1 MFSAGFNE
9 DGWSDFQET
18 QMVQD
23 RWTIGR
29 RLHAGFGALLL
40 LTVLA
45 GGVAIWGSSRIKADV
60 ETVTQRSADL
70 QQALTIQT
78 ALFKIEGGEKSILWA
93 GLDNDRRLY
102 DASKSDVSS
111 QYELVHRQ
119 IEDLAASLTN
129 ESDQA
134 AAQTLRQSLSQ
145 WQTAH
150 AQVVGLSDS
159 GGFAAAQQL
168 ITTTVNPLL
177 KTAEGAAQNI
187 VRRLDVAMLE
197 ANARSNTSYLESRL
211 LTAAVVVLALIVG
224 ILVVWLVRAIN
235 SSLRVV
241 SRELGEGAQL
251 VVDASSQMA
260 VSSQSMAQ
268 GAAEQ
273 AASLEE
279 NSAAM
284 EEMATMTRKNA
295 ESSHQA
301 AALMA
306 ETARVVE
313 SAHTALE
320 DMVSSMTS
328 IKDSSNRVSKIIKTI
343 DEIAFQTNILAL
355 NAAVEAARA
364 GEAGMGFAVVADEV
378 RSLAQRS
385 AQAAKDTAG
394 LIEEAIGSANE
405 GSRKVEQAAGGFA
418 GITQRVTEVK
428 GLVDNVSVA
437 SNQQALGID
446 QVLQSIRQMERV
458 TQTTAATAEES
469 AAACEQ
475 LNAQADVTMRLVEQL
490 EIMVGRNGER
500 SSSASIPRLSPG
512 HGRATLLPIP
522 GRGGRGYAATTDDRT
537 SLADTGTFGTF

>member
-1 MFSAGFNE
+1 
-9 DGWSDFQET
+9 
-18 QMVQD
+18 MVQD

-102 DASKSDVSS
+102 DASKSDVSN
-111 QYELVHRQ
+111 QYELVHKQ

-129 ESDQA
+129 EADQT

-150 AQVVGLSDS
+150 AQVVGLSDN
-159 GGFAAAQQL
+159 GGFAGAQQL
-168 ITTTVNPLL
+168 ITTTVNPIL

-187 VRRLDVAMLE
+187 VRRLDQAMLE
-197 ANARSNTSYLESRL
+197 ANARSNTSYWESRL
-211 LTAAVVVLALIVG
+211 LTAAVVVLALIIG
-224 ILVVWLVRAIN
+224 ILVVWLVRTIN

-378 RSLAQRS
+378 RNLAQRS

-405 GSRKVEQAAGGFA
+405 GSRKVEQAAGSFA

-500 SSSASIPRLSPG
+500 SSSATIPRLSPG

-522 GRGGRGYAATTDDRT
+522 GQGGRIYAATDDRT
-537 SLADTGTFGTF
+537 ALADTGTFGKF